1 MPQPASEHTLQH
13 RSESRANN
21 ESHTGGTIALARF
34 SAIGDVA
41 MCVPALY
48 SLCRNYPDRRV
59 LMVTRPRL
67 TQIFINPPANLT
79 VLGAD
84 VKGEY
89 SGPLGLR
96 RLARRMRDEYGVTTF
111 IDLHNVLRSRIL
123 GLWLR
128 AMGVRVSTL
137 VKDRAG
143 RRALTRRSGKT
154 MLPLMS
160 SLARYRQAMAEGGFP
175 VKIDFEGLFEAD
187 GGKAPH
193 EAYAA
198 LSGPRPEGERWIG
211 IAPFAA
217 HPGKIYP
224 EELMAR
230 VVELLASRPAVKI
243 FLFGGGAHEEQVLG
257 AWQAQWPGTVV
268 SLAAKKAGFAAELAL
283 MSQLDVMLT
292 MDSANMHLAALTGTR
307 VLSVWG
313 ATHAY
318 CGFGGWRQSADD
330 RIEVSLPCRPC
341 SVFGNKPCQRGDMMC
356 MRSIDPQMVA
366 DRVVRYI

>member
-1 MPQPASEHTLQH
+1 MPHPASEHTAQTD
-13 RSESRANN
+13 SESRANN
-21 ESHTGGTIALARF
+21 ESQTGGTIALARF

-89 SGPLGLR
+89 SGLPGLR

-257 AWQAQWPGTVV
+257 DWQAQWPGKVV

-318 CGFGGWRQSADD
+318 CGFAGWRQSADD
-330 RIEVSLPCRPC
+330 RIEVNLPCRPC
-341 SVFGNKPCQRGDMMC
+341 SVFGNKPCYRGDMMC

>member
-1 MPQPASEHTLQH
+1 MPQPASEHIPQSS
-13 RSESRANN
+13 SESLTQA
-21 ESHTGGTIALARF
+21 ESQTGGTIALARF

-175 VKIDFEGLFEAD
+175 VKIDFEGLFEAG

-257 AWQAQWPGTVV
+257 AWQARWPGKVV
-268 SLAAKKAGFAAELAL
+268 SLAGKKAGFAAELAL

-341 SVFGNKPCQRGDMMC
+341 SVFGNKPCHRGDMMC